1 MLLLPLGNLL
11 VQGSGYSTFPPL
23 EFSQVVLGF
32 DSGLKAVQLVYSK
45 IFYLDFSC
53 SCCLFQSDVRCF
65 LRFGLP
71 PIAPPRMLAIIRGY
85 PYEINNVFR

>member
-1 MLLLPLGNLL
+1 M
-11 VQGSGYSTFPPL
+11 
-23 EFSQVVLGF
+23 F
-32 DSGLKAVQLVYSK
+32 DSGLKASQLVYSK

-85 PYEINNVFR
+85 LLRNKKLAFLPIFLS